1 MATEHGPEYKKNI
14 CFSQVLYAYR
24 LFTMCVCGFMHN
36 WLNLF
41 QKPDSDLRGAQVSRS
56 LSPPTLSFR
65 LTSLRCLCPLLSPL
79 DTS

>member
-1 MATEHGPEYKKNI
+1 
-14 CFSQVLYAYR
+14 
-24 LFTMCVCGFMHN
+24 MCVCGSMYN

-41 QKPDSDLRGAQVSRS
+41 QKPESDLRGAQVSQS

-65 LTSLRCLCPLLSPL
+65 LASLHCLCPPLSPL